1 MVLVAEL
8 SCVEPEP
15 ELELVLPSGTEPRT
29 ATTVS
34 LGKQRRLTPL
44 VVLSGIA
51 AQTVLSLHPTISQ
64 DPLAEQ

>member
-1 MVLVAEL
+1 MMLVAEPI
-8 SCVEPEP
+8 CVEAEAEP
-15 ELELVLPSGTEPRT
+15 EFVLPSGTDPRT

-51 AQTVLSLHPTISQ
+51 AQTVP
-64 DPLAEQ
+64 